1 MAIEFWKTN
10 ENPITCYISTGTPY
24 KTDSVKKPRAGTGNS
39 QRVPIMVEYTN
50 GTLEE
55 YGSVVLAAKA
65 LSVKESSLYAYLNGH
80 GKNPTE
86 YKIYKS
92 TKNK

>member
-1 MAIEFWKTN
+1 MAIEFWKTK

-24 KTDSVKKPRAGTGNS
+24 KTDSVKEPREGKVNS
-39 QRVPIMVEYTN
+39 QRVPIVVERN
-50 GTLEE
+50 DGIVDE
-55 YGSVVLAAKA
+55 YESVVQAAKA

-86 YKIYKS
+86 HKIYKS
-92 TKNK
+92 TKK

>member
-1 MAIEFWKTN
+1 MAIEFWKTK
-10 ENPITCYISTGTPY
+10 ENPITCYISTGTRY
-24 KTDSVKKPRAGTGNS
+24 KTEAVKEPREGKVNS
-39 QRVPIMVEYTN
+39 QRVPIMVERN
-50 GTLEE
+50 DGTVDE
-55 YGSVVLAAKA
+55 YESVVLAAKA

-92 TKNK
+92 TKK